1 MTSVMN
7 NNPASTNNANTVKS
21 YQDSTTS
28 FKLNETNADETG
40 TALQGETP
48 VGNTPPPPLPHVNVN
63 QLPLS
68 LLIRNLCIYSIGEIK
83 QFFKLTKP
91 NRRFEFLKLIVYL
104 RNQFLR
110 LYVLVKWCKT
120 IKNNNFHLLID
131 MLNYL
136 RQQNMNIGHCIW
148 HLKNSVISSTINA
161 KLPNPD
167 LETALEVFNLGRP
180 NLKNDIIIRNNNLGG
195 STKTFSTNTSINT
208 FLNNNM
214 IPTELILKKLRDLN
228 VLLSIRVSMMELPA
242 KFSFGNHFIQDGRL
256 IIRIPNEYEIH
267 LSTAT
272 PQSPFYFVDFKILL
286 MDVQASDNT
295 IYLKKYINDLLLRE
309 RDNTKVLHVL
319 EHFLDKYLLSLKL
332 YLCHK
337 RLGRLSREKYS
348 NNLMYHY
355 DQKKSVINIKYWVFS
370 RIVNPADCKITIGIS
385 KNEETAEVELILRWE
400 IGNLQ
405 KLPFTIPTVY
415 KNDILNNLFD
425 AIDEIIFNH
434 IQIIK
439 HQLVSIDAGIFTD
452 NTFDEDSNENT
463 DRVGNFGD
471 TGSAGLNPSS
481 SALLRDTDNSVEGD
495 LLPSSK
501 NGFVKEET
509 NMSTP
514 TKSAVPTSDST
525 SLTVYLP
532 STCTTTTPV
541 KLKINPITGLLYFS
555 NPNSP
560 LLLSYMERLNKN
572 VMKPA
577 DIVKSLYQLKLA
589 KIVQIFTNMFSK
601 CGWTVFNENV
611 MKLPLETLHPHHNT
625 WLKKSNNIL
634 IKDMFIRMNTWP
646 ANWYL
651 VVSILSSPSSCFVET
666 KIAKIVSKQAT
677 WCLKYLSDNFKNPDD
692 KEFINNSNMMKLEHV
707 SYQRVDFLSKTILS
721 KIINHIVLD
730 SLNELGIEKNI
741 VSESAKPK
749 LPTYIQ
755 SLLSQDSNSAVIAV
769 NVNSLMKTN
778 VSILDTTLFLLINCG
793 TKNHQNKMSL
803 FGRFTNVIDTQ
814 LLRSSDCTKLM
825 IEFIDEQCFVMTT
838 SDEKNERVVDHLSSL
853 GKQLAIFKKKLS
865 HLIVLSDVVTRLT
878 ESFHSPDFQIVSLK
892 PKEIAFNYF
901 PKSNLSNVS
910 AADCTITLKDIDE
923 ESESVQNGK
932 TQTKLEFALGTTNP
946 QMELNQF
953 LRGSNYGHEFL
964 FKYFQFTSKFFFTV
978 EQFKRTCTHQCPLFF
993 NIHSM
998 STYEIAYILFN
1009 KETSQPECLKILLEI
1024 RTKHINRKEE
1034 LLYHISVGNSKA
1046 SANSNSAIQKTI
1058 SKITKSCFE
1067 ISKPATSKDDAE
1079 KLAKCKSVVKL
1090 NSGVCCSDEDIEEV
1104 LKEIHNIIVM

>member
-7 NNPASTNNANTVKS
+7 NNPASTDNANAIKPF
-21 YQDSTTS
+21 QESTTG
-28 FKLNETNADETG
+28 FKITQTNDPESGAT
-40 TALQGETP
+40 LQEETP
-48 VGNTPPPPLPHVNVN
+48 VGVVQPPPLPHVDVN

-91 NRRFEFLKLIVYL
+91 NRRFEFLKLIIYL

-180 NLKNDIIIRNNNLGG
+180 NLKNDIIIRNNNSGG
-195 STKTFSTNTSINT
+195 STKTFSSNNPISS

-214 IPTELILKKLRDLN
+214 IPAELILKKLRDLN

-242 KFSFGNHFIQDGRL
+242 KFSFANHFIQDGRL

-286 MDVQASDNT
+286 MDVQTSDNT
-295 IYLKKYINDLLLRE
+295 IYLKKYINDLLFRE
-309 RDNTKVLHVL
+309 KDNSKVLHVL

-355 DQKKSVINIKYWVFS
+355 DQKKSIINIKYWVFS

-385 KNEETAEVELILRWE
+385 KNEEAGDVELVLRWE
-400 IGNLQ
+400 IGSLQ

-452 NTFDEDSNENT
+452 SKYDENNSDNNDGVRS
-463 DRVGNFGD
+463 FGD
-471 TGSAGLNPSS
+471 TESVGLNHSS
-481 SALLRDTDNSVEGD
+481 SALLTGTDNSTQENFIA
-495 LLPSSK
+495 SSK
-501 NGFVKEET
+501 NEFAKEE
-509 NMSTP
+509 MSMSIP
-514 TKSAVPTSDST
+514 TKSAVSTSDST
-525 SLTVYLP
+525 SLTIYLP

-555 NPNSP
+555 NPNSK

-589 KIVQIFTNMFSK
+589 KIVQIFTNMFTK
-601 CGWTVFNENV
+601 CGWAVFNENV
-611 MKLPLETLHPHHNT
+611 MKLSSETLHPHHKT
-625 WLKKSNNIL
+625 WLKKNNNIL
-634 IKDMFIRMNTWP
+634 IKDMFIRMSAWP

-651 VVSILSSPSSCFVET
+651 VVSVLSSPSSCFVET

-677 WCLKYLSDNFKNPDD
+677 WCLKYLSDNFKEKDD
-692 KEFINNSNMMKLEHV
+692 KEINSNMMKLEHV

-741 VSESAKPK
+741 VSESAKSK
-749 LPTYIQ
+749 LPEYIQ
-755 SLLSQDSNSAVIAV
+755 NLLSQDSNSAVIAL

-778 VSILDTTLFLLINCG
+778 VSILDSTLFLLINCG
-793 TKNHQNKMSL
+793 IKNQQNKMSL

-825 IEFIDEQCFVMTT
+825 IEFIDQQCFVMST
-838 SDEKNERVVDHLSSL
+838 SDENNERIVDHLNSL

-865 HLIVLSDVVTRLT
+865 HLIVLSDVITRLT
-878 ESFHSPDFQIVSLK
+878 QSFHSPDFQVVSLE

-901 PKSNLSNVS
+901 PKGDASDVS
-910 AADCTITLKDIDE
+910 AADCTITLKDTDE
-923 ESESVQNGK
+923 NSENSQLAK
-932 TQTKLEFALGTTNP
+932 SQTKLEFELGATNP

-953 LRGSNYGHEFL
+953 LRGANYEHEFL
-964 FKYFQFTSKFFFTV
+964 FKYFQFTSKFFFAI
-978 EQFKRTCTHQCPLFF
+978 EQFKHTSTNQCPLFF

-998 STYEIAYILFN
+998 SAYEIAYLLFD
-1009 KETSQPECLKILLEI
+1009 EEISQPECLKISLEI
-1024 RTKHINRKEE
+1024 RTKPVNRKEE
-1034 LLYHISVGNSKA
+1034 LLYYITVSNSKA
-1046 SANSNSAIQKTI
+1046 SSDSNSVIQKTI
-1058 SKITKSCFE
+1058 SKISKACFE
-1067 ISKPATSKDDAE
+1067 ISKPATSKDGTQ
-1079 KLAKCKSVVKL
+1079 KLANCKSVIKL

-1104 LKEIHNIIVM
+1104 LNEIHNIVTM